1 MQKDA
6 FFSLKSKRCQKS
18 ESYNHDGVPMKD
30 TGCNDHECNAQDYMR
45 GNANWD
51 EDDQIS
57 EESDDSSIRSIY
69 NEN

>member
-1 MQKDA
+1 
-6 FFSLKSKRCQKS
+6 
-18 ESYNHDGVPMKD
+18 MKD